1 MNVELRSLNL
11 LSGLCVL
18 YPICLALLDR
28 RPNQQAQEQ
37 HSSQSRRNL
46 SSIKTFAHTAV
57 NICLFPPLFFF
68 YALYYTDVL
77 SAALVLL
84 SYCSF
89 HARMTKTM
97 LVLSLIALLFRQT
110 NIFWIT
116 VYFGALEVVR
126 NIQQSPSEAEFS
138 DHPTFGEVITKSW
151 QTGRL
156 YDCLASESCF
166 EGLNSSL
173 LYISSLLM
181 SAFRLPKVRYLPH
194 DCVVSKPSYSHT
206 LSPSI
211 LVSAW
216 YFRCLCLVERGSCL
230 RYPNTIYAHH
240 TFKLSIIRR

>member
-11 LSGLCVL
+11 FGGLCVL
-18 YPICLALLDR
+18 YPICLALLDGR
-28 RPNQQAQEQ
+28 SNQQAQEQ
-37 HSSQSRRNL
+37 HGSQSRRNL

-84 SYCSF
+84 SYYSF

-97 LVLSLIALLFRQT
+97 LVLSLITLLFRQT
-110 NIFWIT
+110 NIFWVT

-138 DHPTFGEVITKSW
+138 DHPTFGEAITKSW

-156 YDCLASESCF
+156 YDCLASEACF

-173 LYISSLLM
+173 SYISSLLM
-181 SAFRLPKVRYLPH
+181 SAFRLPKVQYLPR

-211 LVSAW
+211 PISAR
-216 YFRCLCLVERGSCL
+216 YIRCLCLVERGSCL

-240 TFKLSIIRR
+240 TSKLSIIRR